1 MYAFF
6 SFCGGIFTMTYIK
19 ETTDLSDK
27 EKKRLYWHRQEKVH
41 VMSDQ
46 EAYSIKIKQNKEK
59 IKGQ

>member
-1 MYAFF
+1 
-6 SFCGGIFTMTYIK
+6 MTYIK
-19 ETTDLSDK
+19 ETSDLSDK
-27 EKKRLYWHRQEKVH
+27 EKKRLYLHRQEKVH